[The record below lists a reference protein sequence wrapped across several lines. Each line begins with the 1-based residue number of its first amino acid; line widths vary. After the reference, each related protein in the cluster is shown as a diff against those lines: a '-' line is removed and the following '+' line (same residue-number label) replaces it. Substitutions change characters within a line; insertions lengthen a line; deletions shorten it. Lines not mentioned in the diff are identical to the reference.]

1 MQIDFYQMILFPPVY
16 RVAVP
21 QDVEKVSG
29 LTLGSSEPELCIGVC
44 ETVRWDE
51 HWMKKLWLEW
61 GL

>member
-1 MQIDFYQMILFPPVY
+1 MILFPPVY

-44 ETVRWDE
+44 VRQLDE
-51 HWMKKLWLEW
+51 VNIE
-61 GL
+61 

>member
-1 MQIDFYQMILFPPVY
+1 MQVDFYQMILSPPVY

-44 ETVRWDE
+44 VRKLDE
-51 HWMKKLWLEW
+51 VNIEW
-61 GL
+61 KSCG